1 MRDQNYIVEQRYRNF
16 FDIYARRERNA
27 VATDRN
33 EKRQGER
40 MGNVLKKAKTYR
52 KTKFAKFLA
61 AVLAVTLSAG
71 IFVSCKT
78 APEKEPDADAP
89 KSEFAPSE
97 NETPLQPI
105 G

>member
-1 MRDQNYIVEQRYRNF
+1 
-16 FDIYARRERNA
+16 
-27 VATDRN
+27 
-33 EKRQGER
+33 

-71 IFVSCKT
+71 IFVSCIT

-89 KSEFAPSE
+89 NSEFAPGE